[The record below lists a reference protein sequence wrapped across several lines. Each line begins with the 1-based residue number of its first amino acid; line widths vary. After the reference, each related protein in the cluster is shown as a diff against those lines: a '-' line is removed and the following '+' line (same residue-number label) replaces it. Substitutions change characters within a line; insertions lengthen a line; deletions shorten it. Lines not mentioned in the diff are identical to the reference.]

1 MHITA
6 IESLRLEAYQR
17 LLLVRVHTD
26 TGLIGVGETVDK
38 IPGTL
43 GALHGTIAPLLLGQD
58 PLDIEGNWHFVF
70 DNLMYHG
77 YSGAELRALSAIEI
91 ALWDVLGQHYGA
103 PLFHLLGGRTREWV
117 MAPLHHCC
125 WAKILSISRE
135 IGALCSI
142 TSCIMDIVVLNC
154 GPFRLSR

>member
-1 MHITA
+1 MYITA

-58 PLDIEGNWHFVF
+58 PLDIQGNPRYVLH
-70 DNLMYHG
+70 NLMYQG
-77 YSGAELRALSAIEI
+77 YIWAELRALSAIEI
-91 ALWDVLGQHYGA
+91 ALWYVLGQHYGA
-103 PLFHLLGGRTREWV
+103 PLLQLLGWRTREW
-117 MAPLHHCC
+117 
-125 WAKILSISRE
+125 S
-135 IGALCSI
+135 
-142 TSCIMDIVVLNC
+142 
-154 GPFRLSR
+154 